1 MQVFINIFFM
11 AASWA
16 AGIFVF
22 TIASEKIRNYRNNHS
37 SGDLLY
43 AIGLFAALI
52 VSVVLVAV
60 LNNTQGAACMLGGYV
75 VSFINVIDPIK
86 LTQAKADEIG
96 AKAAREAALK
106 EEKEE
111 AKREAERIKAENAR
125 IYNEEK
131 KKASLKK

>member
-60 LNNTQGAACMLGGYV
+60 LNNAQGAACMLGGYV